1 MHRRENRYTIEL
13 DALQGAKFMKLATF
27 MMPIHAREKDYHTAL
42 MEDRE
47 AIILADQLGY
57 SEAYIGEHYA
67 SGPEQITSP
76 MMFLASVIN
85 ETSNIKMGTG
95 VICLPQ
101 YHPGL
106 VAGQAAMFDHLSKG
120 RLIMGVGPGGL
131 PPDFE
136 LFGTMD
142 AERNEMMKE
151 SIDIIHQIWDG
162 DPPYEINGKYWQFS
176 VKDWVHDDI
185 GLGHMCKPY
194 QKPHPPVAISAMS
207 PFSSSIR
214 YAAEKEYIPISAN
227 FIGNW
232 SVKSHWQ
239 VYAEEAEKH
248 GRTADPEVWR
258 VARNIHVGE
267 TDAEAEAF
275 VKEANGSCDWYFD
288 YLYRIFD
295 RAEMKGAFV
304 VNKGD
309 DGDALTHEQ
318 LRDNYTLYG
327 SPDTVVEKILAFR
340 EEVGHFGTLM
350 QTAQDWTD
358 AAVMKR
364 SMQLLAEEV
373 MPKVNAAIG
382 SQKAAE

>member
-1 MHRRENRYTIEL
+1 
-13 DALQGAKFMKLATF
+13 MKHAIFT
-27 MMPIHAREKDYHTAL
+27 MPIHARDKDYHTGL

-47 AIILADQLGY
+47 AIILADKLGY
-57 SEAYIGEHYA
+57 SEAWIGEHYA

-76 MMFLASVIN
+76 MMFLASLIS
-85 ETSNIKMGTG
+85 ETTNIKLCSG

-106 VAGQAAMFDHLSKG
+106 VAGQAAMFDHLTKG
-120 RLIMGVGPGGL
+120 RFIMGVGPGGL

-136 LFGTMD
+136 LFNTMD
-142 AERNEMMKE
+142 AERNDMMKE
-151 SIDIIHQIWDG
+151 SIDIIRQIWAG
-162 DPPYEINGKYWQFS
+162 DPPYDIKGKYWHIQ

-185 GLGHMCKPY
+185 GLGYMCKPL
-194 QKPHPPVAISAMS
+194 QQPHPPMAISAMS
-207 PFSSSIR
+207 PFSSSVR
-214 YAAEKEYIPISAN
+214 YAAEMEFIPISAN

-248 GRTADPEVWR
+248 GRTADPEIWR
-258 VARNIHVGE
+258 VAKNIHIAD

-275 VKEANGSCDWYFD
+275 VKQPGGSFDWYFD

-295 RAEMKGAFV
+295 RAQMKGAFV

-309 DGDALTHEQ
+309 DASELTHDM

-327 SPDTVVEKILAFR
+327 SPETVAEKILALR
-340 EEVGHFGTLM
+340 EDIGHFGTLVL
-350 QTAQDWTD
+350 TAQDWVD
-358 AAVMKR
+358 ADAMKR
-364 SMQLLAEEV
+364 SMTLLAEEV

-382 SQKAAE
+382 SQAAAD